1 MLDGLLIWRNFS
13 EAEFNMFGW
22 TESSIKH
29 FVLAKYITSN
39 VVPVSFTPTITLSL
53 LYIYSVLGIIWDV
66 CILDSISIK
75 IMSSDKNQKIPDK
88 VLKRL
93 LKTISSGSSDLELL
107 NRMTVLLNS
116 QRYMKPFWVKQNI
129 FLQMTLSID
138 L

>member
-1 MLDGLLIWRNFS
+1 MNLGLTCGI
-13 EAEFNMFGW
+13 
-22 TESSIKH
+22 
-29 FVLAKYITSN
+29 LAKYITSN

-88 VLKRL
+88 VVKRL

-116 QRYMKPFWVKQNI
+116 QRYMKP
-129 FLQMTLSID
+129 L
-138 L
+138 